1 MSQSTLAALS
11 AVLAWV
17 ALIAYAVL
25 GGADFG
31 GGVWDLL
38 AGGPTAQRQRVVIAR
53 GMGPVWE
60 SNNVWLVFVLVV
72 TWTAFPIVFAGVSTA
87 LFIPIT
93 FALIGIVL
101 RGAAFS
107 FRSNYGLEVGS
118 GVRWGHVFN
127 IASVITPF
135 LFGTIAGA
143 LASGNIRVS
152 AGPPLQVQANLWTTW
167 TTPFALACGLF
178 AVGLCAVLAATYLTV
193 DAQNANDVEVVTE
206 FRQRALIA
214 GAVTAVLGAV
224 AAVLA
229 ISEAPTLW
237 SGLVGRALPFSL
249 AAVVIGLATAVALL
263 RNLDR
268 LARVLVAGETVF
280 IFLAWGVA
288 QWPYLIVPDVTI
300 DNAASP
306 ASVLG
311 PMLIV
316 SVVGLLVLIPS
327 LWFLFT
333 TTKRRPASSEGE
345 RGATTGPATSPA
357 TSATVAS
364 FVATLQPAVA
374 ATSPTDRDAVTQAE
388 IARLEASLPGGA
400 LVKFLEPAL
409 AFMLAIGIALGVT
422 AASDEMRRQLDR
434 GRTELQARL
443 RARRQARR
451 QAGAH

>member
-1 MSQSTLAALS
+1 MSLATLATLS
-11 AVLAWV
+11 AGLAWV

-31 GGVWDLL
+31 GGIWDLF
-38 AGGPTAQRQRVVIAR
+38 ASGPTATRQRVAIAR

-60 SNNVWLVFVLVV
+60 SDNVWLIFVLVV
-72 TWTAFPIVFAGVSTA
+72 TWTAFPIVYAGVSTA

-93 FALIGIVL
+93 LVVIGIVL

-127 IASVITPF
+127 IVSVITPF
-135 LFGTIAGA
+135 LFGAIAAA

-152 AGPPLQVQANLWTTW
+152 GSPAQVHANPWTTW

-178 AVGLCAVLAATYLTV
+178 AVGLCSVLAATYLTV
-193 DAQNANDVEVVTE
+193 DTDNAGDDELAAH
-206 FRQRALIA
+206 FRLRALIA
-214 GAVTAVLGAV
+214 GGVTAALGAL

-237 SGLVGRALPFSL
+237 HGLVGKALPLSI
-249 AAVVIGLATAVALL
+249 AAVVLGLATAVALL
-263 RNLDR
+263 RHMDEV
-268 LARVLVAGETVF
+268 ARVLVAGETVCV
-280 IFLAWGVA
+280 FLAWGVA
-288 QWPYLIVPDVTI
+288 QWPYLIVPDVTV

-316 SVVGLLVLIPS
+316 ALVGLAVLIPS
-327 LWFLFT
+327 LWYLFSVVKRRAAPSGLSGAAKGPGGT
-333 TTKRRPASSEGE
+333 TTVAAFVASLPQV
-345 RGATTGPATSPA
+345 AVAPTSPA
-357 TSATVAS
+357 DRAEESSPEGSQFKRAG
-364 FVATLQPAVA
+364 AV
-374 ATSPTDRDAVTQAE
+374 
-388 IARLEASLPGGA
+388 
-400 LVKFLEPAL
+400 L
-409 AFMLAIGIALGVT
+409 AFLLAIGVAVGVT
-422 AASDEMRRQLDR
+422 AVSDGMQHQVER
-434 GRTELQARL
+434 GRAHL
-443 RARRQARR
+443 RAKRHTQR

>member
-11 AVLAWV
+11 AILVWV
-17 ALIAYAVL
+17 ALIAYAIF

-38 AGGPTAQRQRVVIAR
+38 ASGPTAERQRVVIAR

-60 SNNVWLVFVLVV
+60 SNNVWLIFVLVV
-72 TWTAFPIVFAGVSTA
+72 TWTAFPIVYAGVSAA

-93 FALIGIVL
+93 LAVIGIVL
-101 RGAAFS
+101 RGAGFS

-152 AGPPLQVQANLWTTW
+152 AGPPLQVQANPWTTW
-167 TTPFALACGLF
+167 TTPFALACGFF
-178 AVGLCAVLAATYLTV
+178 AVALCTVLAATYLTV
-193 DAQNANDVEVVTE
+193 DAQKAGDLEITTG

-214 GAVTAVLGAV
+214 GAVTAVLGAL
-224 AAVLA
+224 AAVLS
-229 ISEAPTLW
+229 ISEAPILW
-237 SGLVGRALPFSL
+237 HGLVGKALPLSI
-249 AAVVIGLATAVALL
+249 AAVVIGLATAAALIG
-263 RNLDR
+263 NLNS
-268 LARVLVAGETVF
+268 LARVLVAAETVC
-280 IFLAWGVA
+280 ILLAWGVA

-316 SVVGLLVLIPS
+316 SVLGLVILLPS
-327 LWFLFT
+327 LWYLFSVV
-333 TTKRRPASSEGE
+333 KRGPASAGSG
-345 RGATTGPATSPA
+345 RGAVPDSG
-357 TSATVAS
+357 TSATVATFVES
-364 FVATLQPAVA
+364 FPPVA
-374 ATSPTDRDAVTQAE
+374 ATPTVSVDPAE
-388 IARLEASLPGGA
+388 RIEASLPGGP
-400 LVKFLEPAL
+400 LLKRVEPVL
-409 AFMLAIGIALGVT
+409 AFLLAVGVAVGVT
-422 AASDEMRRQLDR
+422 VASDGMHHQVERGKAQLQNRRQK
-434 GRTELQARL
+434 
-443 RARRQARR
+443 RRH
-451 QAGAH
+451 AGTH

>member
-11 AVLAWV
+11 AALAWV

-38 AGGPTAQRQRVVIAR
+38 ARGPTAERQRVAIAR

-60 SNNVWLVFVLVV
+60 SNNVWLIFVLVV

-93 FALIGIVL
+93 LAVVGIVL

-118 GVRWGHVFN
+118 GARWGHVFN
-127 IASVITPF
+127 IASTITPF
-135 LFGTIAGA
+135 LFGTMAGA

-152 AGPPLQVQANLWTTW
+152 GPPLQVQANPWTTW

-178 AVGLCAVLAATYLTV
+178 AVGLCSVLAATYLTV
-193 DAQNANDVEVVTE
+193 DTQRAGDREVAEE

-214 GAVTAVLGAV
+214 GAVTAALGAL

-237 SGLVGRALPFSL
+237 HGLIGSALPLSI
-249 AAVVIGLATAVALL
+249 AAVVIGLATAAALL
-263 RNLDR
+263 RHLDS
-268 LARVLVAGETVF
+268 LARALVAAETVCL
-280 IFLAWGVA
+280 FLAWGVA

-300 DNAASP
+300 DSAASP

-316 SVVGLLVLIPS
+316 AVLGLLVLIPS
-327 LWFLFT
+327 LWYLFST
-333 TTKRRPASSEGE
+333 AKRRPAPTGSG
-345 RGATTGPATSPA
+345 RGAATGP
-357 TSATVAS
+357 SATVAS
-364 FVATLQPAVA
+364 FVASLQPVA
-374 ATSPTDRDAVTQAE
+374 APTLPADRV
-388 IARLEASLPGGA
+388 EASLPGGR
-400 LVKFLEPAL
+400 LVKRVGPIL
-409 AFMLAIGIALGVT
+409 AFLLAVGVALGVT
-422 AASDEMRRQLDR
+422 AVSDGMHQQVEHGKAQLQTRRQS
-434 GRTELQARL
+434 
-443 RARRQARR
+443 RR

>member
-1 MSQSTLAALS
+1 MSQSTLATLS
-11 AVLAWV
+11 AILVWV

-38 AGGPTAQRQRVVIAR
+38 ATGPTAERQRGVIAR

-60 SNNVWLVFVLVV
+60 SNNVWLIFVLVV

-93 FALIGIVL
+93 LAVIGIVL

-143 LASGNIRVS
+143 LASGNIHVTTEPS
-152 AGPPLQVQANLWTTW
+152 FQVQANPWTTW

-178 AVGLCAVLAATYLTV
+178 AVALCSVLAATYLTV
-193 DAQNANDVEVVTE
+193 DAQHAGDLDITTA
-206 FRQRALIA
+206 FRRRALIA
-214 GAVTAVLGAV
+214 GAVTAALGAL

-237 SGLVGRALPFSL
+237 RGLVGRALPLSI
-249 AAVVIGLATAVALL
+249 AAVVIGLATAAALL
-263 RNLDR
+263 RNLDL
-268 LARVLVAGETVF
+268 LARVLVAAETVC
-280 IFLAWGVA
+280 ILLAWGVA

-300 DNAASP
+300 DNAASS

-316 SVVGLLVLIPS
+316 AVLGLLVLIPS
-327 LWFLFT
+327 LWYLFSVV
-333 TTKRRPASSEGE
+333 KRGPASAR
-345 RGATTGPATSPA
+345 RGSTPGP
-357 TSATVAS
+357 SATVAT
-364 FVATLQPAVA
+364 FVASFPPIA
-374 ATSPTDRDAVTQAE
+374 APTPPTNRAE
-388 IARLEASLPGGA
+388 GSSLAERAEASLPGGPLIRRA
-400 LVKFLEPAL
+400 ESVL
-409 AFMLAIGIALGVT
+409 AFFLAVGVAVGVT
-422 AASDEMRRQLDR
+422 VVSDGVRQQVER
-434 GRTELQARL
+434 GKAQLQ
-443 RARRQARR
+443 ARRQARR
-451 QAGAH
+451 PARAH